1 MKWLLLGDRG
11 FLLVGWVISAAL
23 AAWHLR
29 RPDRTALRTW
39 SLVQGMYLGL
49 LAVLDW
55 ADGVAPT
62 LAVVPLPRVG
72 PSVAQCCMWHFMQ
85 RSLKASRS
93 PFFWNRSW
101 CGSWQVRQ
109 TIRFPSP

>member
-29 RPDRTALRTW
+29 RLDRAALRTW
-39 SLVQGMYLGL
+39 SLVQGVCLGL

-55 ADGVAPT
+55 PDGVAPT
-62 LAVVPLPRVG
+62 LAVVPVALAWG
-72 PSVAQCCMWHFMQ
+72 P
-85 RSLKASRS
+85 RSLSAA
-93 PFFWNRSW
+93 
-101 CGSWQVRQ
+101 CGTSCRG
-109 TIRFPSP
+109 R